1 METQISNIEIG
12 DLVFVMS
19 PKQSDIFPNQTKGI
33 VIKKISQH
41 WYNIC
46 ITYNHKNKI
55 QRYPSWMLKKVVDFP
70 Q

>member
-12 DLVFVMS
+12 DLVFVIS

-33 VIKKISQH
+33 VIKKISKH
-41 WYNIC
+41 WYTIC
-46 ITYNHKNKI
+46 ITYNLKNKI
-55 QRYPSWMLKKVVDFP
+55 QRYPSWMLKIVVDFP